1 MYNWSMQEPSVLQNN
16 SLFIP
21 VCTSIYAYCTFLLT
35 PRISLDIFVQRV
47 SISFRDT
54 FLGSSSKTALT
65 VSLQESILAR
75 FTAVSEGARDL
86 NSAFLLALATARA
99 YALFIRSEE

>member
-1 MYNWSMQEPSVLQNN
+1 MHEPSVLQNN

-21 VCTSIYAYCTFLLT
+21 VCTLTYAYCTSLLT
-35 PRISLDIFVQRV
+35 PSISPEIFVQRV

-54 FLGSSSKTALT
+54 FLGSSSKTALM
-65 VSLQESILAR
+65 VSLQGSIPAR

-86 NSAFLLALATARA
+86 NSAFLLALATTPAS
-99 YALFIRSEE
+99 ALFF